1 MAPVGSAENAWSL
14 TCGPTKTRPIVRW
27 WHGYSVS
34 LVYAGSLVQ
43 NRFHPRDVEIEWC
56 WAGELRVSGIHI
68 PSIGSQGATKSFRKP
83 HDSFEIVFKSALWR
97 WINPNHTGT
106 QCFFLGVWN
115 TVGFQ
120 GPSSG
125 KAVSSPCS
133 CHRKQPSTLDVEPP
147 DELHENPRISV
158 AFCHALPWQ
167 RKVCAKA
174 CELWVA
180 TNGFGWCNFW
190 NLYRV
195 LQIWFVKAP

>member
-1 MAPVGSAENAWSL
+1 MGLLIMFFFPPWRFNPNVGWYFVGQDS
-14 TCGPTKTRPIVRW
+14 KTMVPECDFRTPIILEL
-27 WHGYSVS
+27 SVS
-34 LVYAGSLVQ
+34 FWES
-43 NRFHPRDVEIEWC
+43 EI
-56 WAGELRVSGIHI
+56 S
-68 PSIGSQGATKSFRKP
+68 
-83 HDSFEIVFKSALWR
+83 
-97 WINPNHTGT
+97 
-106 QCFFLGVWN
+106 
-115 TVGFQ
+115 VGFQ

-180 TNGFGWCNFW
+180 ANGFGWCTFW